1 MQKSLDSSESRRIFA
16 SRKTTSTN
24 TNNFLQTKWTQL
36 QHRKF
41 QKQLSAN

>member
-24 TNNFLQTKWTQL
+24 HKQNL
-36 QHRKF
+36 QHYGRSHRTRNLK
-41 QKQLSAN
+41 NNH